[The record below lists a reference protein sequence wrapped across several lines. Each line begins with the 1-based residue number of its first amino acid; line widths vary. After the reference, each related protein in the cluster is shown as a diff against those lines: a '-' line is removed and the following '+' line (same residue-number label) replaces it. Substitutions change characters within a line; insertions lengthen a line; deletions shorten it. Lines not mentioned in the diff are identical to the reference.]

1 MNILITGGYGFLG
14 THIAERFIKEK
25 HRVTIIDNLCAVSDH
40 KIKSKH
46 TFYKLDA
53 ADPKCIKI
61 FESRNID
68 IVIHLSGQDIKK
80 TIKGTVKP
88 DNNTDFTGLANMLC
102 FAEKCK
108 IKKFIIV
115 SCSSIYGNPGNIRE
129 LPFRETDEPGPV
141 TPSGISNYI
150 KEYYCRKWSELFKLK
165 SLCIRASNIYG
176 PGENRDRGVISTFI
190 ENILNRKKLTINGY
204 GTQTRDFIYVGDFA
218 DALYRAVAD
227 PKCTD
232 TINISTDT
240 ECSINDLANILSRLY
255 KVKGMDHKNS
265 YKISINHSRLDNS
278 RIKRTGWKPG
288 HDIENGLKQ
297 TYVWHEEQNKLRK
310 KGYSPGIR
318 IKKAFNNFPRRTLAY
333 IENIIIFLILAF
345 IQYNHLFLDLYS
357 SELVL
362 DYSLIYIAIM
372 GILWGQRQAYLAMT
386 LSSVLFV
393 GSSIL
398 AGTDIVS
405 FIYTPGN
412 LLRLAAYVL
421 IGIITGYS
429 IERKN
434 QDLESKNYALKS
446 LTKKYEF
453 LNEVYTETRIVK
465 DELQNQI
472 IATEDSFGIIY
483 SIVQE
488 VNSLEIEKVFAA
500 SIAAIE
506 RIMKTNSVSIYT
518 VSTNKKLDFLR
529 LKTRS
534 SSLKGHIP
542 NSINVSK
549 YQEFKEVIFS
559 KSLLVNHKLTPGV
572 PFIMAPVLDNKEVV
586 AIVSLHEVPFENL
599 TMHYENLF
607 QTVVSLIS
615 NALKRAYFFEASLR
629 DKRYIPN
636 TRILNPDTFEKILD
650 EVRGK
655 EEDLGM
661 SYSLLSISPTGHGS
675 LQKLSD
681 TLLETIRDNDYIG
694 ISNNKKIYILLSN
707 TQHNYAQIVIDRLLN
722 QGIESSIITKVL
734 DDI

>member
-1 MNILITGGYGFLG
+1 VAYS
-14 THIAERFIKEK
+14 ERF
-25 HRVTIIDNLCAVSDH
+25 S
-40 KIKSKH
+40 
-46 TFYKLDA
+46 
-53 ADPKCIKI
+53 
-61 FESRNID
+61 
-68 IVIHLSGQDIKK
+68 
-80 TIKGTVKP
+80 TV
-88 DNNTDFTGLANMLC
+88 
-102 FAEKCK
+102 
-108 IKKFIIV
+108 
-115 SCSSIYGNPGNIRE
+115 
-129 LPFRETDEPGPV
+129 PFRETDEPEPV
-141 TPSGISNYI
+141 TPAGMSNYV
-150 KEYYCRKWSELFKLK
+150 KEYYCRKWSELFKLE

-176 PGENRDRGVISTFI
+176 PGDNRSRGVISTFI
-190 ENILNRKKLTINGY
+190 ENILNRKRLTINGY

-227 PKCTD
+227 PKCTG
-232 TINISTDT
+232 TINISTNT
-240 ECSINDLANILSRLY
+240 ECSINDLADILSRLY
-255 KVKGMDHKNS
+255 KVKRMDHKNS

-278 RIKRTGWKPG
+278 RIKRTGWKPAYN
-288 HDIENGLKQ
+288 IENGLKQ
-297 TYVWHEEQNKLRK
+297 TYAWYEEQNRSRGKR
-310 KGYSPGIR
+310 YSPGIR
-318 IKKAFNNFPRRTLAY
+318 IKKAFNYFPRQALAY
-333 IENIIIFLILAF
+333 IENIIIFLILVF
-345 IQYNHLFLDLYS
+345 MQYNHLFLGLYS
-357 SELVL
+357 SELAL
-362 DYSLIYIAIM
+362 DYSFVYIAIM
-372 GILWGQRQAYLAMT
+372 GILWGQRQAYLSMT
-386 LSSVLFV
+386 LSSILFI
-393 GSSIL
+393 GSSLL
-398 AGTDIVS
+398 AGTDIIS
-405 FIYTPGN
+405 FIYAPGN

-434 QDLESKNYALKS
+434 RDLELKNYALKN

-472 IATEDSFGIIY
+472 IATEDSFGVIY

-500 SIAAIE
+500 SIDAIE

-518 VSTNKKLDFLR
+518 VSTNKELDFLR

-534 SSLKGHIP
+534 NSLKGRVP

-549 YQEFKEVIFS
+549 YQEFKEVISS
-559 KSLLVNHKLTPGV
+559 KSLLVNHKLTPGI
-572 PFIMAPVLDNKEVV
+572 PFIMAPVLDNKDVV

-629 DKRYIPN
+629 DKRYIPD

-650 EVRGK
+650 EVRKK

-661 SYSLLSISPTGHGS
+661 NYSLLIISPAGHES

-681 TLLETIRDNDYIG
+681 TILETIRDNDYMG

-707 TQHNYAQIVIDRLLN
+707 TQHSYAQIVIDRLLSR
-722 QGIESSIITKVL
+722 GIKSSIITKGL